1 MFQRVTVIP
10 VAHRISSVIP
20 TPVSVNVSKML
31 KVEPVIIVN
40 NITTVLILGMV
51 VCHVTAMKLVL
62 ST

>member
-1 MFQRVTVIP
+1 MTVIP

-40 NITTVLILGMV
+40 NITTEFLLGKV
-51 VCHVTAMKLVL
+51 VGHVTAMKLVL